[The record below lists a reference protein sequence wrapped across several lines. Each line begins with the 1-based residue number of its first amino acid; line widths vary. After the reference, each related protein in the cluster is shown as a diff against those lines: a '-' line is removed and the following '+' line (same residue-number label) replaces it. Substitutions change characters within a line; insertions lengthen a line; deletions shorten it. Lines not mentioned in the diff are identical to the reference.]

1 MLFFKK
7 FEWCENEILYIGNAG
22 TVQAYGSLTNTGF
35 FYFFKKLFLFPFPCN
50 LQHYTVYM
58 GEHSHPN
65 SESVVRANHEI
76 LASGTGR

>member
-35 FYFFKKLFLFPFPCN
+35 FRTDKGSYACN
-50 LQHYTVYM
+50 IHNVDKY
-58 GEHSHPN
+58 
-65 SESVVRANHEI
+65 
-76 LASGTGR
+76 